1 MVKTTNFRV
10 VSNRL
15 FRHRP
20 SFMRCSRD
28 KLAQG
33 MKLRLQVRAV
43 FFANARCLPTHLDIF
58 CFCCKGF
65 IQPENPLA
73 RISLSSSWPGEQ
85 HSMWYLSS
93 GFSHAVHAFQLSGRL
108 CFHDVYAF
116 EEHGITDKTEQLD
129 IMANA
134 DDELRNPGLRWIDE
148 VSFGEYVCNPRDAKG
163 DFYAVHFPDGGN
175 VNWHWSNGES
185 NGCRY
190 GSFKCRLPDDI
201 PKGYYN
207 VSISNGRA
215 QMDTVYPMGGRSNG
229 AGYIGNPN
237 NNGRGHSMIAKDGD
251 SGGFAFSAMNGSYS
265 LAVVPVVHGVSV
277 TGDRTLTVSGEFLS
291 GDMYLSIGDT
301 GYGAQ
306 PVKATCSVNT
316 NQTVLDCELASSENR
331 SLGQIANVS
340 IDNGF
345 LSARSGIIR
354 ERWAF
359 ETASDNWYTYPWQD
373 NWDFRHDAKAVIASF
388 RAVAKQ
394 ATDVDII
401 AETWRTGPLFKGI
414 PDDFARRN
422 GVWYQSTFF
431 APPKTAMYRFPIK
444 YQAHTNAEKP
454 KTYVDGEFYS
464 GVNVYK
470 DAARGAFAWKPMV
483 EGSVYHLEIH
493 GLKHGKGNGQL
504 EVGMDM
510 TFNLEDA
517 PQLNPGSQNT
527 LSQLVTTGMG
537 LDGGLT
543 TWRVLLPDDVE
554 GGAFSLKLGAADS
567 ISWKSI
573 SLADEETDMKQ
584 TLTSLFAW
592 SECAENYDDGMESK
606 FKWHGKILQ
615 NTIRS
620 KMEPPKVYRTS

>member
-1 MVKTTNFRV
+1 
-10 VSNRL
+10 
-15 FRHRP
+15 
-20 SFMRCSRD
+20 
-28 KLAQG
+28 
-33 MKLRLQVRAV
+33 
-43 FFANARCLPTHLDIF
+43 
-58 CFCCKGF
+58 
-65 IQPENPLA
+65 
-73 RISLSSSWPGEQ
+73 
-85 HSMWYLSS
+85 
-93 GFSHAVHAFQLSGRL
+93 
-108 CFHDVYAF
+108 
-116 EEHGITDKTEQLD
+116 
-129 IMANA
+129 
-134 DDELRNPGLRWIDE
+134 
-148 VSFGEYVCNPRDAKG
+148 
-163 DFYAVHFPDGGN
+163 
-175 VNWHWSNGES
+175 
-185 NGCRY
+185 
-190 GSFKCRLPDDI
+190 
-201 PKGYYN
+201 
-207 VSISNGRA
+207 
-215 QMDTVYPMGGRSNG
+215 
-229 AGYIGNPN
+229 
-237 NNGRGHSMIAKDGD
+237 
-251 SGGFAFSAMNGSYS
+251 
-265 LAVVPVVHGVSV
+265 
-277 TGDRTLTVSGEFLS
+277 
-291 GDMYLSIGDT
+291 MYLSIGDT

-388 RAVAKQ
+388 RAAAKQ

-464 GVNVYK
+464 GVNVYQ

-493 GLKHGKGNGQL
+493 GLKHGKGNGEL

-543 TWRVLLPDDVE
+543 TWRVLLPDDVAV
-554 GGAFSLKLGAADS
+554 GGIKADQHIAHAQTGQVRDRDAAVLGPGEAGRLDIDNTLGLVLDDVVQVLFIGAVLGNTQMTQAATADVAERGTGDGASVPAAFPRRVGHH
-567 ISWKSI
+567 
-573 SLADEETDMKQ
+573 
-584 TLTSLFAW
+584 
-592 SECAENYDDGMESK
+592 DDDV
-606 FKWHGKILQ
+606 
-615 NTIRS
+615 RS
-620 KMEPPKVYRTS
+620 RP